1 MLKARRYTIW
11 IVTADDAQKRVCD
24 NSLTSLDTKYFS
36 SWEELITELIHSEDE
51 EHPDYCLIHDCCP
64 DHTLL
69 WLPLLRDSL
78 RPAVGIVL
86 FGAATD
92 LASMRNFY
100 QQWAILDYLAL
111 PLRESRLRTR
121 FESIQSLTA

>member
-11 IVTADDAQKRVCD
+11 IVTADEAQKRVCD
-24 NSLTSLDTKYFS
+24 SSLTSLDTRYFS
-36 SWEELITELIHSEDE
+36 SWEALISELIHTEYED
-51 EHPDYCLIHDCCP
+51 HPDSCLMHDFCP
-64 DHTLL
+64 EHTLMC
-69 WLPLLRDSL
+69 LPLLRDSL
-78 RPAVGIVL
+78 RTEVEIVL

-92 LASMRNFY
+92 LARMQNFY

-121 FESIQSLTA
+121 FEFIQSLTA